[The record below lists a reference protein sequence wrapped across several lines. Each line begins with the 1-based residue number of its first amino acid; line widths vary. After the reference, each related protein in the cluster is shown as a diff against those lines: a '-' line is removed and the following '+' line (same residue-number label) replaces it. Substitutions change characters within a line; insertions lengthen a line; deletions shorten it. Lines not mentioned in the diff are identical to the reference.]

1 MNLQHGKRPH
11 NSSSD
16 ENGSDA
22 DENEA
27 NKLREIPYLNDNL
40 KKLLKVE
47 PKKNK
52 KRKKMKLTIKGEFSS
67 SSDDERFDK
76 YNYAQKV

>member
-1 MNLQHGKRPH
+1 MNLQPDKRPH

-16 ENGSDA
+16 EGGSDA

-52 KRKKMKLTIKGEFSS
+52 KRKKMKLTIKGENSS
-67 SSDDERFDK
+67 SSDDEKFDK